1 MSKKYRLF
9 DNPRARIKEA
19 LDPFHRKFHEDF
31 WALRD
36 VNFEVHKG
44 QTLGVIGRN
53 GSGKSTLL
61 QLITSILQPTSGT
74 IETSGR
80 IAALLELGAGFD
92 PDFTGRQNV
101 RQYAT
106 LLGVSAAEIEHRL
119 PRVAAFADIGE
130 FFDREVKTYSSGMFA
145 RLAFAAAMNVDAE
158 ILILD
163 EILAVG
169 DAPFQR
175 RCFEHI
181 RNFQNSG
188 KTVLMVSH
196 SLEAIVDNC
205 DAAILLEKGRLVKSG
220 DPRDVINY
228 YQDLLFRE
236 NTKAISWSTGIE
248 PAYTL
253 APPIG
258 SGSTA
263 IGTDAQEIAR
273 TILSECARDSYFAM
287 RPGYNK
293 DETVSG
299 EGGAE
304 IVDYRFCIAGNAHLS
319 PHFPPDETVRIF
331 VAARIADTY
340 PDPQFGFA
348 LRRVDGLY
356 VCGTNSTM
364 RPAAFAHWTRND
376 LVVFS
381 FCLKLALQGGDYFFD
396 IGIHHDIAGTP
407 VMLSIRRHAIQITVT
422 STPHFDGV
430 ANLIAID
437 E

>member
-9 DNPRARIKEA
+9 DSPRARIKEA
-19 LDPFHRKFHEDF
+19 LDPFNRKFHEDF

-61 QLITSILQPTSGT
+61 QLITSIVQPTSGT

-106 LLGVSAAEIEHRL
+106 LLGLPAAEIEHRL
-119 PRVAAFADIGE
+119 PRVAAFAGIGE

-181 RNFQNSG
+181 RNFQSSG

-205 DAAILLEKGRLVKSG
+205 DAAILLEKGHLVRSG
-220 DPRDVINY
+220 DPRDVVNY

-236 NTKAISWSTGIE
+236 NAKAISQSAGVE
-248 PAYTL
+248 PAHTF
-253 APPIG
+253 APPIR
-258 SGSTA
+258 SGSTGVG
-263 IGTDAQEIAR
+263 IGHRRSPKLSCLNAR
-273 TILSECARDSYFAM
+273 TIL
-287 RPGYNK
+287 
-293 DETVSG
+293 
-299 EGGAE
+299 
-304 IVDYRFCIAGNAHLS
+304 I
-319 PHFPPDETVRIF
+319 
-331 VAARIADTY
+331 
-340 PDPQFGFA
+340 
-348 LRRVDGLY
+348 LRRGLAITRMKR
-356 VCGTNSTM
+356 C
-364 RPAAFAHWTRND
+364 PATAAPR
-376 LVVFS
+376 S
-381 FCLKLALQGGDYFFD
+381 S
-396 IGIHHDIAGTP
+396 IAAS
-407 VMLSIRRHAIQITVT
+407 M
-422 STPHFDGV
+422 
-430 ANLIAID
+430 
-437 E
+437 